1 MQLKAKVSVKKCVF
15 YSNIE
20 HVDRSNAQ
28 SIEYFVQLVEK
39 RFKMA
44 RTLVYIYT
52 ARDKHKSIVHSE
64 NK

>member
-1 MQLKAKVSVKKCVF
+1 MRF
-15 YSNIE
+15 ISNVE
-20 HVDRSNAQ
+20 HVNRSNAQ

-52 ARDKHKSIVHSE
+52 VRDKHKSIVRSE

>member
-1 MQLKAKVSVKKCVF
+1 MRF
-15 YSNIE
+15 ISNVE
-20 HVDRSNAQ
+20 HVNRSNAQ
-28 SIEYFVQLVEK
+28 SMEYFVQLVEK

-52 ARDKHKSIVHSE
+52 VRDKHKSIVRSE